1 MLRLYDERTG
11 RISDITCARPGRLV
25 LRVNSG
31 GDLRGQVLGDLIRR
45 FCERQRLRVF
55 VFGNGSTAALNIR
68 AGLDGDPPGADL
80 GVGEISS
87 PPPAQRHIAIGGTG
101 PLPAPEEVTARGL
114 DPLALRLVILRRH
127 YRETLDPSW
136 TELEEADADL
146 REWRAE
152 MARWAKAP
160 GRPMSSGYVA
170 EADSALSDDLNV
182 PRALSVLRQLADD
195 PAVPAGAKFE
205 SFLHLDLTLAL
216 DLVRDIGH

>member
-11 RISDITCARPGRLV
+11 HISDITCARPGRLV
-25 LRVNSG
+25 IRVNSG
-31 GDLRGQVLGDLIRR
+31 DDLRGQVLGDLIRR

-55 VFGNGSTAALNIR
+55 AFLDGSTAALNIR
-68 AGLDGDPPGADL
+68 PGLDGEPPGADL
-80 GVGEISS
+80 SVGDISS
-87 PPPAQRHIAIGGTG
+87 RGSAQRHIEIGGTA
-101 PLPAPEEVTARGL
+101 PLPGPGEVAARGL
-114 DPLALRLVILRRH
+114 DPLALRLVILRCH

-136 TELEEADADL
+136 DDLREADSDL

-152 MARWAKAP
+152 MAGWAKAP

-182 PRALSVLRQLADD
+182 PGALRVLRQLAAD
-195 PAVPAGAKFE
+195 PAVPPGAKFE

-216 DLVRDIGH
+216 DLVRDIGR